1 MSALPRCGAIH
12 RDTDNVHVHIAVA
25 RDKFEKR
32 ELTKLKEEVRDLVAS
47 RERLRDGQWREAV
60 EIRSL
65 LIERELSEQG
75 KECERKIRGLEKE
88 AELERER

>member
-1 MSALPRCGAIH
+1 M
-12 RDTDNVHVHIAVA
+12 
-25 RDKFEKR
+25 
-32 ELTKLKEEVRDLVAS
+32 RDLVAS